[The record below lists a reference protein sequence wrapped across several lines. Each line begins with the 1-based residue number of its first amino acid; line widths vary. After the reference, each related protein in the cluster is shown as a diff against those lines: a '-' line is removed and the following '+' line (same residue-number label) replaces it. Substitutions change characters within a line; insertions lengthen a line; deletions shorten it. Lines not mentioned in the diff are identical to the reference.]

1 MSFKVDFLQGCSEDK
16 EYMTTHLLTGIV
28 ARKAVIDVIDK
39 SSDMLSVE
47 LRNILQ
53 DLWLEN
59 LKNIGGLP
67 VQSQQLDDVKFG
79 LESMRKSRRL
89 SEQLPPITA
98 IGMRR
103 KPEQFM
109 ERPVL
114 NTKPPNTNS
123 YSGSSSSGSGS
134 HIIETYILKSVS

>member
-1 MSFKVDFLQGCSEDK
+1 
-16 EYMTTHLLTGIV
+16 MTTHLLTGIV
-28 ARKAVIDVIDK
+28 ARKVVIDVIDK

-89 SEQLPPITA
+89 SEQLPKRETQDQMLA
-98 IGMRR
+98 RNYSC
-103 KPEQFM
+103 F
-109 ERPVL
+109 
-114 NTKPPNTNS
+114 NS
-123 YSGSSSSGSGS
+123 SRLCKN
-134 HIIETYILKSVS
+134 I